1 MCPLEDPKV
10 FRAGVNT
17 TLMSDTLYSIDLTES
32 VVSRV
37 KSVEKK
43 PVDLCGCEKEDREDD
58 PGGC

>member
-1 MCPLEDPKV
+1 
-10 FRAGVNT
+10 
-17 TLMSDTLYSIDLTES
+17 MSDTLYSIDLTES